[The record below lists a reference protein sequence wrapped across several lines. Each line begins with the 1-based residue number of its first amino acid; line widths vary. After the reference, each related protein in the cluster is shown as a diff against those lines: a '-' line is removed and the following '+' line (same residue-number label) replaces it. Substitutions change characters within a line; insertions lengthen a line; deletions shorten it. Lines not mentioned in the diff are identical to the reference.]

1 MLTRSQRKEA
11 LETLHTMKSDL
22 LLLLE
27 SLNEKDDELS
37 KLETCDETCEKAQLT
52 STERRL
58 RIESLA
64 YDIISGKD
72 IQFLDDVQRL
82 TNDYF
87 NGPVPERVVYND

>member
-11 LETLHTMKSDL
+11 LDTLHTIKSDL

-37 KLETCDETCEKAQLT
+37 KLEDCNETCEKAQLT

-72 IQFLDDVQRL
+72 IQFLNDVQRL
-82 TNDYF
+82 TRDYF
-87 NGPVPERVVYND
+87 NDPVPERVVCNG

>member
-1 MLTRSQRKEA
+1 MLARYQRTEA
-11 LETLHTMKSDL
+11 LDILRTMKADL

-27 SLNEKDDELS
+27 SLTDKDDELS
-37 KLETCDETCEKAQLT
+37 KLEACDDSCEKAQLT

-82 TNDYF
+82 TKDYF
-87 NGPVPERVVYND
+87 NDPVPERAVCNG